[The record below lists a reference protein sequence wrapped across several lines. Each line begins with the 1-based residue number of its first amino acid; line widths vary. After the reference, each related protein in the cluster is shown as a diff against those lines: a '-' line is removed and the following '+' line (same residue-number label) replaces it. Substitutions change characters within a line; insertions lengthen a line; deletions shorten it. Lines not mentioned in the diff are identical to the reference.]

1 MRYSLIHRF
10 RGTLVG
16 ALVGET
22 ASDDEKSWSEM
33 ADMGAKSLIE
43 LGRFDLEDW
52 LHRFSEKLTNLNP
65 SLNVSPKVILTTLP
79 LALFFH
85 DNKNK
90 LHSCLHNS
98 LFPHDR
104 PEVRDSAL
112 ACCYAIAQSLTE
124 KLEPQTLI
132 PEIISFVGE
141 TTTSLPQNLSKVN
154 ELLDRGAGIERVKAE
169 LNKDEMH
176 SYTVAMAFYCFL
188 STLEDFRL
196 SVLRAKKN
204 DLHFNGLGALGAITG
219 ALSGA
224 YNSSISIPI
233 TWQSAKLGIG
243 KISEMVELSDVLIA
257 VWSGVYHLPNSTD
270 VISEQSAIASPY
282 VIRLR

>member
-1 MRYSLIHRF
+1 MHYSLVHRF

-16 ALVGET
+16 ALVGEA
-22 ASDDEKSWSEM
+22 ASDNEKCWSKM
-33 ADMGAKSLIE
+33 AELGVKSLIE

-52 LHRFSEKLTNLNP
+52 LHRSSEKLTNLNP
-65 SLNVSPKVILTTLP
+65 SRNISPKVILTTLP
-79 LALFFH
+79 VALFFH

-90 LHSCLHNS
+90 LHSHLISGLISQHE
-98 LFPHDR
+98 

-112 ACCYAIAQSLTE
+112 ACCYAIAQSLAE

-132 PEIISFVGE
+132 PEIISFLGE
-141 TTTSLPQNLSKVN
+141 TTTLVPQNLSKVN
-154 ELLDRGAGIERVKAE
+154 ELLHQGAGIERVKAE
-169 LNKDEMH
+169 LNKEEMH

-196 SVLRAKKN
+196 SVLRARKN

-224 YNSSISIPI
+224 YNSSLSIPI
-233 TWQSAKLGIG
+233 TWQSAKLGMG
-243 KISEMVELSDVLIA
+243 QISEMVELSDLLLA
-257 VWSGVYHLPNSTD
+257 VWSGVYNFPNSTD
-270 VISEQSAIASPY
+270 VISQQSAIASPH